1 MASYAAAT
9 AIIGFMVVGSAN
21 DIIQFFYNS
30 LKVVDGYTVS
40 TAKDGPSWQVYLA
53 LMGWTVYVTLM
64 AHAVLK
70 TDTSFIKYFALAAAL
85 MFASFKLGFVRHDNH
100 VRIFFFVWGIIF
112 TIYYIIISSRIE
124 SFLKNVI
131 FIFSFLMFI
140 VLLGTFSFSMN
151 SITIDFLSDKVQQVN
166 IAYHVITDE
175 RWMDSQTA
183 KGKRLYRNYTL
194 QSETSKM
201 LKDKTVDFFP
211 WDISIAECYGLRWQ
225 PRPAF
230 QSYAVFNDYL
240 DSMNAEHFSA
250 KNAPDFLLYS
260 LKSIDNRYHLF
271 DEPATFRTLMTN
283 YQPVSIDGEF
293 LVLQSNKSYK
303 QPQEHAIQTIA
314 VKMGERIT
322 IPKNIDGYLFA
333 RISIDYTLWWNIAK
347 LLYKPPHVYIQF
359 VVNNT
364 VTQPYRFIPS
374 TAKNGIFISEFIKTP
389 DELAD
394 VWNGKLDKNMDA
406 MFIAV
411 QNPWCFERFIT
422 VEFFE
427 IRKNRYNS

>member
-1 MASYAAAT
+1 
-9 AIIGFMVVGSAN
+9 
-21 DIIQFFYNS
+21 
-30 LKVVDGYTVS
+30 
-40 TAKDGPSWQVYLA
+40 
-53 LMGWTVYVTLM
+53 
-64 AHAVLK
+64 
-70 TDTSFIKYFALAAAL
+70 
-85 MFASFKLGFVRHDNH
+85 
-100 VRIFFFVWGIIF
+100 
-112 TIYYIIISSRIE
+112 
-124 SFLKNVI
+124 
-131 FIFSFLMFI
+131 
-140 VLLGTFSFSMN
+140 
-151 SITIDFLSDKVQQVN
+151 
-166 IAYHVITDE
+166 
-175 RWMDSQTA
+175 
-183 KGKRLYRNYTL
+183 
-194 QSETSKM
+194 
-201 LKDKTVDFFP
+201 
-211 WDISIAECYGLRWQ
+211 
-225 PRPAF
+225 
-230 QSYAVFNDYL
+230 
-240 DSMNAEHFSA
+240 MNAEHFSA

-260 LKSIDNRYHLF
+260 LKSIDNRYPLF
-271 DEPATFRTLMTN
+271 DEPATLRTLITN
-283 YQPVSIDGEF
+283 YQPVSFDGEF
-293 LVLQSNKSYK
+293 LVLQRNKSYR

-411 QNPWCFERFIT
+411 QNPWFFERFIT

-427 IRKNRYNS
+427 IGKNLYNP